1 MFISLTEIQHIFAGL
16 DIYIYRGN
24 GRFPNLGASW
34 WFKSVKMPFAG
45 EEVEEEVGTDDG
57 RPVAEGINKYSQL
70 KGRMM
75 LPPRA
80 LSKISEYNIRRHL
93 VVCVS

>member
-1 MFISLTEIQHIFAGL
+1 MSISLTEIQHIFAGL

-24 GRFPNLGASW
+24 DRFPNLEGSW
-34 WFKSVKMPFAG
+34 WFKSAKLPFAG

-57 RPVAEGINKYSQL
+57 RPVTESINEYSQL
-70 KGRMM
+70 EGGMM

-80 LSKISEYNIRRHL
+80 LSKISEYNIRRQL
-93 VVCVS
+93 VV